1 MQKPLIIALAGN
13 PNAGKT
19 TLFNALTG
27 AHQHVGNWPGVTV
40 EKKEGLIQHNG
51 RTIRI
56 VDLPGIYSLTAY
68 SIEELVARNYLLDEK
83 PDVVIDIVDASNLD
97 RNLYLTMQFKELGV
111 PLMVCLNMID
121 MAEKRGVTI
130 DHKLLS
136 QLLGVPVTPTVA
148 RLGKGVKSLLDT
160 AVEVGSQTPEWNPA
174 KLPYS
179 REVEEAIEDVERIIV
194 EERFHADTYPVH
206 WMAVK
211 LVEGDE
217 ELDKILKEDGRAGA
231 KIRERI
237 DKLASH
243 IKTTLDTDPEGML
256 ADYRYGHILGI
267 TRQVMRSTMEF
278 RLHLSDKIDRVLT
291 NRILGPVCLL
301 AILYGI
307 FIFTFQGSEVP
318 VGWVESFFDHIKGLL
333 EGVLPEGVIK
343 SLILSGVIDGV
354 GGVITFLPLILFM
367 FFAIAVL
374 EDSGYMA
381 RVAYMLDRVLRWFG
395 LHGNSVM
402 ALIVGGGIM
411 GGCAV
416 PGIMAS
422 RTLRDPRE
430 RLATLLVTPFM
441 NCGAKI
447 PVYALLIAAFFS
459 EHRAT
464 MMFILMLLAWSF
476 ALFGAKILRSSILK
490 GPKTPFV
497 MELPPYRFPT
507 FKGLLIHTWERT
519 WQFLRK
525 AGTVILAVSIIMWAL
540 MSFPAL
546 PEKRAQEFQ
555 NLRERAQVDLL
566 SHTEIASVV
575 SNGEDLEAFRKFYE
589 EYRQSAEE
597 NGKQAEAWRNSKYYA
612 LARAIKL
619 EHAGITQENID
630 PRLGEAVRVYDQ
642 YVKRVSEINGEE
654 GKAALKTSIAGQ
666 VGGIMEHITAPLGFD
681 WKINTALIGGF
692 AAKEIIVSTLGTAF
706 SLGEGDAEDSMM
718 LSDRLRHE
726 PGWMPLTAFTLMVFI
741 MMYAPCFVTLIC
753 IKKETMS
760 LKWALFALTYTTVAA
775 YIVALIV
782 YQGGLLFSVGV

>member
-1 MQKPLIIALAGN
+1 MNRPLTIALAGN

-40 EKKEGLIQHNG
+40 EKKEGSLQHNG
-51 RTIRI
+51 QSIRI

-68 SIEELVARNYLLDEK
+68 SVEELVSRDYLIHAK

-97 RNLYLTMQFKELGV
+97 RNLYLTMQFRELGA
-111 PLMVCLNMID
+111 PLIVCLNMID
-121 MAEKRGVTI
+121 VAESRGVNV

-136 QLLGVPVTPTVA
+136 QLLGVPVVPTIA
-148 RLGKGVKSLLDT
+148 RLGKGVKDLLDT
-160 AVEVGSQTPEWNPA
+160 AVNVGIGAPSWSPA
-174 KLPYS
+174 RLPYS
-179 REVEEAIEDVERIIV
+179 REVEEAIEDVERVIT
-194 EERFHADTYPVH
+194 EERFHVDAYPPH

-217 ELDKILKEDGRAGA
+217 ELSKILEGDGQAA
-231 KIRERI
+231 EKIKSRVT
-237 DKLASH
+237 KLSSH
-243 IKTTLDTDPEGML
+243 IKTTLDTDPEGIL

-278 RLHLSDKIDRVLT
+278 RLHMSDKIDRVLT

-301 AILYGI
+301 LILYAI
-307 FIFTFQGSEVP
+307 FLFVFQGSEAP
-318 VGWVESFFDHIKGLL
+318 VGWVEAFFDRVKDILG
-333 EGVLPEGVIK
+333 GVFPEGVIK
-343 SLILSGVIDGV
+343 SLILSGLIGGV

-447 PVYALLIAAFFS
+447 PVYALLIAAFFPAR
-459 EHRAT
+459 RAT
-464 MMFILMLLAWSF
+464 MMFILMLLAWAF
-476 ALFGAKILRSSILK
+476 ALFGAKILRSSILR

-497 MELPPYRFPT
+497 MELPPYRLPT
-507 FKGLLIHTWERT
+507 LKGLLIHTWERS
-519 WQFLRK
+519 WQFLKK
-525 AGTVILAVSIIMWAL
+525 AGTVILAVSVLMWAL
-540 MSFPAL
+540 MSFPQL
-546 PEKRAQEFQ
+546 PERQAGEFESLRDRARVTLFSNPEFTSFVSGDAQLEEFQ
-555 NLRERAQVDLL
+555 SYYGAYREKGEAPQGDES
-566 SHTEIASVV
+566 SHAV
-575 SNGEDLEAFRKFYE
+575 K
-589 EYRQSAEE
+589 YRE
-597 NGKQAEAWRNSKYYA
+597 
-612 LARAIKL
+612 LARAVTTWEETPAKEPADPKL
-619 EHAGITQENID
+619 W
-630 PRLGEAVRVYDQ
+630 EAALAYNQ
-642 YVKRVSEINGEE
+642 YIKRVAEVNGEE
-654 GKAALKTSIAGQ
+654 GKAALKISVAGKI
-666 VGGIMEHITAPLGFD
+666 GGALEIITAPLGFD
-681 WKINTALIGGF
+681 WKVNTALVGGF
-692 AAKEIIVSTLGTAF
+692 AAKEVIVSTLGTAF
-706 SLGEGDAEDSMM
+706 SLGQGGEEDSGM
-718 LSDRLRHE
+718 LSERLRRE
-726 PGWMPLTAFTLMVFI
+726 PGWTPLTAFTLMVFI

-753 IKKETMS
+753 IRKETLSM
-760 LKWALFALTYTTVAA
+760 KWALFSLTYTTVAA
-775 YIVALIV
+775 YIMAFIV
-782 YQGGLLFSVGV
+782 YQGGLLFGVGV